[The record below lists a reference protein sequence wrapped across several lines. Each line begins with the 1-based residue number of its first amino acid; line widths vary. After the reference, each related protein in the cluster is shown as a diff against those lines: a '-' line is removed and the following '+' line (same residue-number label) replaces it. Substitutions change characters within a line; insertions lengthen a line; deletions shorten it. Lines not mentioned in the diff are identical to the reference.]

1 MHTFGRHMLE
11 HWMLEPECTY
21 LNHGTVGAT
30 PRRVLQKQQV
40 LRDEMERQPS
50 RFVLRELGGYMPM
63 PWRSASR
70 LREASDQVAAFV
82 GARPD
87 DLVFV
92 PNVTTGMN
100 AVLQSLELTAGDEI
114 VLTDLAY
121 GAVVYAA
128 KAVCERSGAS
138 LRTVCTEH
146 PVVDPDHIVKAIVAA
161 LTPRTRLVIVEHVAP
176 QTSTVLP
183 VAKIASACRARGV
196 PVLVDGA
203 HAPGSRPV
211 DVPSLGVDWYS
222 ANLHKWA
229 HAPRGCGF
237 LWASADRQSI
247 LHFPVVYWG
256 RDRGFRE
263 EFEHTATTDPTSFLA
278 APEGI
283 AVLRDWGF
291 DACVDY
297 MHALAWE
304 AGHLLADRWGTTFG
318 MPREMVGAMA
328 TVPLPQHLGASDE
341 DATRLR
347 LSILLEDRIEVHM
360 FAWRGRV
367 WARVS
372 AQVYNDRA
380 DIERLADAVA
390 RRN

>member
-1 MHTFGRHMLE
+1 MLQ

-138 LRTVCTEH
+138 VRTVCTEH

-161 LTPRTRLVIVEHVAP
+161 LTPRTRLVVVEHVAP

-203 HAPGSRPV
+203 HAPGSRAV

-256 RDRGFRE
+256 HNRGFRE

-283 AVLRDWGF
+283 AVLREWDF
-291 DACVDY
+291 DACVSY

-318 MPREMVGAMA
+318 MPRELVGAMA
-328 TVPLPQHLGASDE
+328 TVPLPQHLGTSDE

-372 AQVYNDRA
+372 AQIYNDRA